1 MLALQIGIFRSYGD
15 FVTNAPCIR
24 SYNQKSTT
32 GRKIM
37 NQDDIARFEEYRPL
51 MISIAYRMLGSI
63 ADAEDIVQ
71 KAWLRYQAADRAA
84 IVSHKAFLSTIVT
97 RLCLNH
103 LESAQSRRESYIGP
117 WLPEPVLTE
126 ADERF
131 TPDHQTEL
139 HESLSL
145 AFLTLLEDLNPV
157 ERAVFLLREV
167 FDYDY
172 RQIADITGREEAAC
186 RQLLSRAKKHI
197 ADNRPRFK
205 PTPEAHRELLNQ
217 FIQVASNGDMDGLL
231 RMLNED
237 VVLWADG
244 GGKSRIAITRPLYG
258 REAVAR
264 FLLASARFASEPY
277 QVAIMEVNGE
287 PAIVVRAA
295 DGATVVIFVSLDKK
309 GISTIRSI
317 GNPDKL
323 QRLKQALGREG
334 GQ

>member
-1 MLALQIGIFRSYGD
+1 ML
-15 FVTNAPCIR
+15 
-24 SYNQKSTT
+24 
-32 GRKIM
+32 
-37 NQDDIARFEEYRPL
+37 
-51 MISIAYRMLGSI
+51 SIAYRMLGSI

-71 KAWLRYQAADRAA
+71 KAWLRYQAADRTA

-126 ADERF
+126 AEEQF
-131 TPDHQTEL
+131 APDHQTEL

-172 RQIADITGREEAAC
+172 RQIADITGKEEAAC

-197 ADNRPRFK
+197 AEHRPRFK
-205 PTPEAHRELLNQ
+205 PSPEAHRELLNQ
-217 FIQVASNGDMDGLL
+217 FIQVAANGDMDGLL
-231 RMLNED
+231 KLLNED
-237 VVLWADG
+237 VVMWADG
-244 GGKSRIAITRPLYG
+244 GGKSRVAITRPLYG

-264 FLLASARFASEPY
+264 FLLASSRSAREPI
-277 QVAIMEVNGE
+277 QAEVKEVNGE
-287 PAIVVRAA
+287 PAIVVR
-295 DGATVVIFVSLDKK
+295 GENNVHVVIFVSLDER
-309 GISTIRSI
+309 GISTIHGI

-323 QRLKQALGREG
+323 QRLNQALDREA

>member
-1 MLALQIGIFRSYGD
+1 MKD
-15 FVTNAPCIR
+15 V
-24 SYNQKSTT
+24 
-32 GRKIM
+32 
-37 NQDDIARFEEYRPL
+37 DIAQFEAHRPL
-51 MISIAYRMLGSI
+51 MLSIAYRMLGSI

-71 KAWLRYQAADRAA
+71 KAWLRYQSADRDS

-131 TPDHQTEL
+131 APDHQTEL

-145 AFLTLLEDLNPV
+145 AFLTLLEELNPV
-157 ERAVFLLREV
+157 ERAVFLLREI

-172 RQIADITGREEAAC
+172 RQIAEITGKEEATC

-197 ADNRPRFK
+197 AERRPRFK
-205 PTPEAHRELLNQ
+205 PAPEAHRQLLNQ
-217 FIQVASNGDMDGLL
+217 FIQVIVDGEMDGLL

-244 GGKSRIAITRPLYG
+244 GGKARIAITRPLYG
-258 REAVAR
+258 RATVAR
-264 FLLASARFASEPY
+264 FLIGSSRFSRESY
-277 QVAIMEVNGE
+277 QADIMEVNGE
-287 PAIVVRAA
+287 PAIVIHEESSAQ
-295 DGATVVIFVSLDKK
+295 VVIFVSFDEK
-309 GISTIRSI
+309 GISTIRSV

-323 QRLKQALGREG
+323 QRLNQAMGKEAG
-334 GQ
+334 G